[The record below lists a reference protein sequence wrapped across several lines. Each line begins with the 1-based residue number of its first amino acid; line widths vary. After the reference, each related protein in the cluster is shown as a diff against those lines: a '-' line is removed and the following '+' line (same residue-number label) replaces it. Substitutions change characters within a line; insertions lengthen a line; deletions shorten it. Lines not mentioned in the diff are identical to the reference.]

1 MQVSSKA
8 ESLSRF
14 IDLLI
19 DRKLISNYV
28 KSIKQNNVCS
38 QHLQS
43 RDFLSFISLWI

>member
-1 MQVSSKA
+1 MHVSSKA
-8 ESLSRF
+8 ESIIRF
-14 IDLLI
+14 IDLLS

-43 RDFLSFISLWI
+43 GGFLSFISL